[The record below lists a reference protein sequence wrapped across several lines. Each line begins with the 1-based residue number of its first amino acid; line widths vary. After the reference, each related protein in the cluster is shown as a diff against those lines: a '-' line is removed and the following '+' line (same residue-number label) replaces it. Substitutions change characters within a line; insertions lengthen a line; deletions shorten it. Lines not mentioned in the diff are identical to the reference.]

1 MKNFINIPH
10 IAELEFSS
18 CPPLQAYKSHFCC
31 NFQHPKCIRMLISSY
46 DFHLGPW
53 TFPTT
58 WLLVFGYWC
67 LLADVILVFFFK
79 TLIKCPTN
87 TGTAIS
93 VVQFVNTKALTTCY
107 YRSAHSHLVGGHRHG
122 QTLGITQAGEY
133 LLQAFHRAHKPLGY
147 TNHIIKLGGQKG
159 QAQRSNPSRDKWLE
173 TSDC

>member
-1 MKNFINIPH
+1 MFLK
-10 IAELEFSS
+10 FSDFYVVFS
-18 CPPLQAYKSHFCC
+18 DFFGFFWIFLLQYFLY
-31 NFQHPKCIRMLISSY
+31 FWGLVP
-46 DFHLGPW
+46 
-53 TFPTT
+53 
-58 WLLVFGYWC
+58 WLLV
-67 LLADVILVFFFK
+67 LLVFIGRCHSSVFFK

-159 QAQRSNPSRDKWLE
+159 QAQRSNPSRDK
-173 TSDC
+173 